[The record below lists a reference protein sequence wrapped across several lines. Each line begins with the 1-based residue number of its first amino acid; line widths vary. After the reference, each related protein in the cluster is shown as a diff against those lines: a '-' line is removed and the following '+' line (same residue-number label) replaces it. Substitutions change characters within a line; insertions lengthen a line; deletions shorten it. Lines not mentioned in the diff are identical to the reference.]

1 MFPMVPTAGGISG
14 PVFSPENQAINL
26 KSESGKTNIRRDRY
40 RPHSYTRHTSCHDDG
55 TKVQF
60 SWR

>member
-1 MFPMVPTAGGISG
+1 MSLMVPIAGGISG
-14 PVFSPENQAINL
+14 PVFFSENQEIYLEN
-26 KSESGKTNIRRDRY
+26 ESGKTNIRRDRY
-40 RPHSYTRHTSCHDDG
+40 RPHSYTRHTPCHDDG